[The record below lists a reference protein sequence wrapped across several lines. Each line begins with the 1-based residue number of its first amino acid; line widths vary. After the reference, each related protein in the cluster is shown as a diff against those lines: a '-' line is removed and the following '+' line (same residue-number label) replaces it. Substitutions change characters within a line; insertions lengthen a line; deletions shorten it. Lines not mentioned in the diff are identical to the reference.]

1 MNVIYT
7 GNYKPTAEQA
17 KKLNGKFAKLAKLVE
32 KKGQREAHVVLR
44 AVRHLQHA
52 DITMH
57 FHDHAL
63 VGKGANA
70 DAFTAVLEAIDKLEG
85 QAKKHSAKWRDAK
98 RTGGGKAKTI
108 APAPAP
114 VARAAAPAA
123 PPTAKKNAR
132 VVRVNHHDRKKP
144 MTLAE
149 AVLEMEKGSNYVAY
163 RDAES
168 NSVSVLVRRADG
180 GFDLIES

>member
-52 DITMH
+52 EITMH

-70 DAFTAVLEAIDKLEG
+70 DAFSAVLEAIDKLEG

-98 RTGGGKAKTI
+98 RTGGGKAKTL

-114 VARAAAPAA
+114 AARAAAPAL
-123 PPTAKKNAR
+123 KKDAR
-132 VVRVNHHDRKKP
+132 VVRVNHHERKKP

-163 RDAES
+163 RDAGS

>member
-1 MNVIYT
+1 MNVTYT

-32 KKGQREAHVVLR
+32 KKGQREAHVVVR
-44 AVRHLQHA
+44 TVRHLQHA

-57 FHDHAL
+57 FHDHPL
-63 VGKGANA
+63 VGKGANV
-70 DAFTAVLEAIDKLEG
+70 DAFNAVLEAIDKLEG

-98 RTGGGKAKTI
+98 RTGGGKAKTL
-108 APAPAP
+108 APAPA
-114 VARAAAPAA
+114 ARAAAPVPSPAA
-123 PPTAKKNAR
+123 RKNAR

>member
-44 AVRHLQHA
+44 TVRHLQHA
-52 DITMH
+52 EITMH

-70 DAFTAVLEAIDKLEG
+70 DAFNAVLEAIDKLEG
-85 QAKKHSAKWRDAK
+85 QAKKHSARWRDAK
-98 RTGGGKAKTI
+98 RTGGGMAKTL
-108 APAPAP
+108 APAPAAP
-114 VARAAAPAA
+114 AAAPAA
-123 PPTAKKNAR
+123 KKHAR
-132 VVRVNHHDRKKP
+132 VVRVNHHERKKP

-168 NSVSVLVRRADG
+168 DSVSVLVRRADG

>member
-7 GNYKPTAEQA
+7 GNYKPTAGQA

-52 DITMH
+52 EITMH

-98 RTGGGKAKTI
+98 RTGGGKAKSL

-114 VARAAAPAA
+114 AAPAA
-123 PPTAKKNAR
+123 DRAAKKNAR

-163 RDAES
+163 RDAAS

>member
-17 KKLNGKFAKLAKLVE
+17 KKLNAKFAKLAKLVE

-52 DITMH
+52 EITMH

-70 DAFTAVLEAIDKLEG
+70 DAFNAVLEAIDKLEG

-98 RTGGGKAKTI
+98 RTGGGKAKSS

-114 VARAAAPAA
+114 APRAAAPAA
-123 PPTAKKNAR
+123 KNNAR

>member
-52 DITMH
+52 EITMY

-70 DAFTAVLEAIDKLEG
+70 DAFNAVLEAIDKLEG

-98 RTGGGKAKTI
+98 RTGGGMAKAL

-114 VARAAAPAA
+114 AARAAAPA
-123 PPTAKKNAR
+123 PKKDAR
-132 VVRVNHHDRKKP
+132 VVRVNHHERKKP

-163 RDAES
+163 RDAGS